1 MELSQLTAISPVDGR
16 YAGKS
21 VELRSIFSEYGL
33 LKYRVE
39 VEVRWLQM
47 LSTNPQIEEVPAFT
61 DTSNALLDKIYTDVV
76 ATGVFEE
83 CSSKNEAQINK
94 SRSTEFMDEMKK
106 VCLQNYFERFK
117 FSLKN
122 IINKDVNDDF
132 VSFMV

>member
-47 LSTNPQIEEVPAFT
+47 LSTNPQIEEVP
-61 DTSNALLDKIYTDVV
+61 
-76 ATGVFEE
+76 G
-83 CSSKNEAQINK
+83 
-94 SRSTEFMDEMKK
+94 R
-106 VCLQNYFERFK
+106 QN
-117 FSLKN
+117 
-122 IINKDVNDDF
+122 
-132 VSFMV
+132 